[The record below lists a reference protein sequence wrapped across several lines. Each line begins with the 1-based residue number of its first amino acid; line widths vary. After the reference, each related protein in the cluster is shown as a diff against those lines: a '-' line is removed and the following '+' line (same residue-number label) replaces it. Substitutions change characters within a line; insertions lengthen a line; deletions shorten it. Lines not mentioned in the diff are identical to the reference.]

1 MGGVKQRQ
9 LELESK
15 YLKNIPNKSICAKH
29 FQDKNIT
36 KFIRDNYK
44 AGYCDYCEKELKVI
58 PMEELLEFIMHG
70 ILIFYE
76 DAANFMSYDT
86 HEGGYQGKI
95 FSSDELIQEQI
106 ELDANPFKIIE
117 DIVNSIDDIAWSDP
131 NLYYDNIDDEL
142 KFEWAFFKE
151 IIINKSIYIF
161 ITDNK
166 NDSKAIHNLNVWS
179 QINNYL
185 NLIKIIPKGTKVYR
199 CRQHKVRN
207 EIVEFH
213 EITSPPNEKSL
224 YPNRFSPSGISMFY
238 CAYDKETAI
247 KETVSRDDKTKK
259 YVTIGEFETLVDN
272 YVINFMNLP
281 KLKSFFGIKDK
292 NKHYLKLFIYSLV
305 QDLTKKISK
314 DGREHIDYVPTQV
327 VTEYFRYP
335 FSKNR
340 KNKISGIL
348 YPSSQNNGKESLVFF
363 WDNKKSEENVRLVSL
378 KSERI
383 K

>member
-1 MGGVKQRQ
+1 
-9 LELESK
+9 
-15 YLKNIPNKSICAKH
+15 
-29 FQDKNIT
+29 
-36 KFIRDNYK
+36 
-44 AGYCDYCEKELKVI
+44 
-58 PMEELLEFIMHG
+58 MH
-70 ILIFYE
+70 YE
-76 DAANFMSYDT
+76 WT
-86 HEGGYQGKI
+86 
-95 FSSDELIQEQI
+95 
-106 ELDANPFKIIE
+106 
-117 DIVNSIDDIAWSDP
+117 
-131 NLYYDNIDDEL
+131 
-142 KFEWAFFKE
+142 FFKE
-151 IIINKSIYIF
+151 IIINKSRYLF
-161 ITDNK
+161 CTGNE
-166 NDSKAIHNLNVWS
+166 NDSKASNILKEVGKL
-179 QINNYL
+179 INSL